1 MATTAV
7 SSSTGTTT
15 ATTAST
21 ATTSKNATSVAAQ
34 TAAANKAAAQS
45 LINSLGA
52 GSGVD
57 VAALAQNLVN
67 AERVPQENAINAKI
81 TKNDGRVSGITASMF
96 MLGEL
101 NTALADL
108 KDKKD
113 FNSIA
118 ISGGNASAYT
128 VDPGTST
135 TLGDYGVQV
144 VSLYKPQKTISA
156 PFTSTTDTLNSGNA
170 FNVNLSI
177 NGVAQAPISV
187 TTTTPAGMVDAINA
201 ANQGVKASMVNT
213 GTTDAPAYKI
223 VLTGASGANGAFTA
237 QALQTDGTALTG
249 TGASFGTTLQTATD
263 AEVKVNGVDYK
274 RSSNAIT
281 DVIGGA
287 TLNLKAPSTYEDIV
301 SLTRDTT
308 ALAAKFDKVVT
319 AYNDAQSL
327 FKEVT
332 NPKSTLDTYGATLVG
347 DATIRS
353 VAGRLRNA
361 FMGTSSTPGTSV
373 NQLWQ
378 MGITFDATGVMKLD
392 STKLNTALTN
402 NFDDVVKSLTG
413 NYDDLSKYS
422 PAKAGFFGDATY
434 KITAL
439 VSPTGILAS
448 QSDSVTKQTAT
459 YKDSLTK
466 LDTRM
471 QSLLARYN
479 KQFSSMQSFVGNAN
493 AQKTSLKSTF
503 DGMMATYTKN

>member
-1 MATTAV
+1 MATTAI
-7 SSSTGTTT
+7 SSSTGT
-15 ATTAST
+15 ST
-21 ATTSKNATSVAAQ
+21 ATTNGATTAAQ
-34 TAAANKAAAQS
+34 TAAANKAAAQGLISS
-45 LINSLGA
+45 LSA

-81 TKNDGRVSGITASMF
+81 TKNEGRVSGITASMF
-96 MLGEL
+96 MLSEL

-118 ISGGNASAYT
+118 VTGGNSSAYT
-128 VDPGTST
+128 ITTGAST

-156 PFTSTTDTLNSGNA
+156 AFNSTTVPLNGNAA
-170 FNVNLSI
+170 FNVNLTI
-177 NGVAQAPISV
+177 NGVAQAAISV
-187 TTTTPAGMVDAINA
+187 TNPTPAGMVDAINA
-201 ANQGVKASMVNT
+201 ANLGVKASTVNT
-213 GTTDAPAYKI
+213 GTTDSPAYKV
-223 VLTGASGANGAFTA
+223 VLTGASGANGSFTA
-237 QALQTDGTALTG
+237 EALQTDGSPLTG
-249 TGASFGTTLQTATD
+249 TGASFGTMLQTATD
-263 AEVKVNGVDYK
+263 AEVKVNGVTYK

-281 DVIGGA
+281 DVVSGA
-287 TLNLKAPSTYEDIV
+287 TINLKAPSSSENVVT
-301 SLTRDTT
+301 LTRDTS
-308 ALAAKFDKVVT
+308 ALQAKFEKVVT
-319 AYNDAQSL
+319 AYNDAQGL

-353 VAGRLRNA
+353 VASRLRSV

-378 MGITFDATGVMKLD
+378 MGITFDAAGVMKLD
-392 STKLNTALTN
+392 STKLDSALTG
-402 NFDDVVKSLTG
+402 NFDDVVKTLTG

-422 PAKAGFFGDATY
+422 PARAGFFGDATY
-434 KITAL
+434 KITSW
-439 VSPTGILAS
+439 VSPTGVLAT
-448 QSDSVTKQTAT
+448 QSDSVTKQTSG
-459 YKDSLTK
+459 YKESLTK

-471 QSLLARYN
+471 QTLLTRYN
-479 KQFSSMQSFVGNAN
+479 KQFASMQSFVGSAN

-503 DGMMATYTKN
+503 DGMMSIYTNKN

>member
-201 ANQGVKASMVNT
+201 A
-213 GTTDAPAYKI
+213 
-223 VLTGASGANGAFTA
+223 L
-237 QALQTDGTALTG
+237 
-249 TGASFGTTLQTATD
+249 
-263 AEVKVNGVDYK
+263 VDE
-274 RSSNAIT
+274 I
-281 DVIGGA
+281 
-287 TLNLKAPSTYEDIV
+287 
-301 SLTRDTT
+301 
-308 ALAAKFDKVVT
+308 F
-319 AYNDAQSL
+319 YNPW
-327 FKEVT
+327 K
-332 NPKSTLDTYGATLVG
+332 
-347 DATIRS
+347 
-353 VAGRLRNA
+353 
-361 FMGTSSTPGTSV
+361 
-373 NQLWQ
+373 
-378 MGITFDATGVMKLD
+378 
-392 STKLNTALTN
+392 
-402 NFDDVVKSLTG
+402 
-413 NYDDLSKYS
+413 
-422 PAKAGFFGDATY
+422 
-434 KITAL
+434 
-439 VSPTGILAS
+439 
-448 QSDSVTKQTAT
+448 
-459 YKDSLTK
+459 
-466 LDTRM
+466 
-471 QSLLARYN
+471 
-479 KQFSSMQSFVGNAN
+479 
-493 AQKTSLKSTF
+493 
-503 DGMMATYTKN
+503 

>member
-15 ATTAST
+15 TAVTNAATT
-21 ATTSKNATSVAAQ
+21 AAQ

-45 LINSLGA
+45 LISSLGA

-67 AERVPQENAINAKI
+67 AERVPKENAINAKI

-118 ISGGNASAYT
+118 VTGGNSSAFT
-128 VDPGTST
+128 ITPGTST
-135 TLGDYGVQV
+135 ALGDYGVKV
-144 VSLYKPQKTISA
+144 VSLYKAQKTISESFA
-156 PFTSTTDTLNSGNA
+156 STTAQLNGGAA
-170 FNVNLSI
+170 FQLNLST
-177 NGVAQAPISV
+177 NGGAATPISV
-187 TTTTPAGMVDAINA
+187 TTTTPEGVVSAING
-201 ANQGVKASMVNT
+201 ANLGVKASMVNT
-213 GTTDAPAYKI
+213 GTSAAPAYQI
-223 VLTGASGANGAFTA
+223 VLTGTGGASGAFTVNA
-237 QALQTDGTALTG
+237 TQTDGTSALSG
-249 TGASFGTTLQTATD
+249 IGVNFGSTPLQTASD
-263 AEVKVNGVDYK
+263 AEVKVNGVTYK
-274 RSSNAIT
+274 RSTNAIT
-281 DVIGGA
+281 DVIAGA
-287 TLNLKAPSTYEDIV
+287 TINLKGQSSTEDTV
-301 SLTRDTT
+301 GLTRDTT
-308 ALAAKFDKVVT
+308 ALQAKFEKVVT

-353 VAGRLRNA
+353 VASRLRSV
-361 FMGTSSTPGTSV
+361 FMGTSSTPGSSV

-392 STKLNTALTN
+392 STKLDTALTS

-422 PAKAGFFGDATY
+422 PSRAGFFGDATY
-434 KITAL
+434 KITGWT
-439 VSPTGILAS
+439 SPTGVLAT
-448 QSDSVTKQTAT
+448 QSDSVTKQTSG
-459 YKDSLTK
+459 YKESLTN

-471 QSLLARYN
+471 QALLARYN
-479 KQFSSMQSFVGNAN
+479 KQFASMQSFVGSAN

-503 DGMMATYTKN
+503 DGMMSIYTNKN